1 MMSRAFAH
9 RRSDNGV
16 SGLVAPRSS
25 AHHEQVPVRIPELD
39 EGHAPDVDDVRGEFG
54 PEIAH
59 MRHDC
64 AEVIG
69 PPEEAWRTVRR
80 ERRVRVQSKAGAR
93 FHRDVDD
100 RVVMRRQGHLRT
112 EQPAVPVGRAV
123 DVPHRD
129 EDLADLTA
137 YRSRHRSI
145 VWQRVSRIGSQGRHP
160 AVHRHERTREVMDK
174 GSNAV
179 TKRRGSA

>member
-1 MMSRAFAH
+1 MSRFP
-9 RRSDNGV
+9 
-16 SGLVAPRSS
+16 SGSRNWTKATLPMSTTS
-25 AHHEQVPVRIPELD
+25 E
-39 EGHAPDVDDVRGEFG
+39 EFG

-129 EDLADLTA
+129 EDLADLAA

-145 VWQRVSRIGSQGRHP
+145 VC
-160 AVHRHERTREVMDK
+160 
-174 GSNAV
+174 NAS
-179 TKRRGSA
+179 RGSARRAVIQLSTDTSGPHGA